1 MMRLGAKIFGG
12 LSGILLLFLLVGLL
26 LPGSWQA
33 REEILLPA
41 TPSSVFPLVNRLSAW
56 KLWTPFPESG
66 LVPFGPPE
74 GVGAGLRWDDPQYG
88 KGEVRIIGSRK
99 DVEVSYQVVVD
110 SGALTIRGAL
120 TLEAEGGGTRL
131 RWVEEGDFGWNPLM
145 GYAAR
150 GMAASQGEA
159 MKASLGRL
167 TDLLAGSGGDSE
179 GPRNPGD
186 SVSAPAAG
194 PVQGGPLTAP

>member
-1 MMRLGAKIFGG
+1 MMRLGAKVFGG

-33 REEILLPA
+33 QEEILLPVP
-41 TPSSVFPLVNRLSAW
+41 PSSVFPLVNRLSSW
-56 KLWTPFPESG
+56 ELWTPFPESG

-74 GVGAGLRWDDPQYG
+74 GAGAGLRWDDSQYG
-88 KGEVRIIGSRK
+88 KGEVRIIGSRE
-99 DVEVSYQVVVD
+99 DTEVVYEVAVEQ
-110 SGALTIRGAL
+110 GALRIRGTL
-120 TLEAEGGGTRL
+120 TLEPEDGRTRL

-167 TDLLAGSGGDSE
+167 TDLLARSAGDPEKSQDPGERVPVPEAGSG
-179 GPRNPGD
+179 
-186 SVSAPAAG
+186 
-194 PVQGGPLTAP
+194 QGGPLTAP

>member
-33 REEILLPA
+33 QEEILLPA
-41 TPSSVFPLVNRLSAW
+41 PPSSVFPLVNRLSAW
-56 KLWTPFPESG
+56 ELWTPFPESG
-66 LVPFGPPE
+66 LVLFGPPE

-110 SGALTIRGAL
+110 SGALTICGTL

-159 MKASLGRL
+159 MGASLGRL
-167 TDLLAGSGGDSE
+167 TDLLARSGSEPE
-179 GPRNPGD
+179 GSRNPGD
-186 SVSAPAAG
+186 NVSPPAAG
-194 PVQGGPLTAP
+194 PGQGGPLTAP